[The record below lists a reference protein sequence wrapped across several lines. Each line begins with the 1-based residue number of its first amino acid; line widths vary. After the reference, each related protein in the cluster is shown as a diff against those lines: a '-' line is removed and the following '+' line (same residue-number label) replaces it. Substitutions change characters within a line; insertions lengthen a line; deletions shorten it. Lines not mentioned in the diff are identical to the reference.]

1 MVKNHSLLLRLKGG
15 IDLEY
20 VVIKHF
26 NDITGFKIPG
36 ESIELDDARAAKLR
50 AQGLIGG
57 VWKDEPK
64 PSEPTLE
71 ELEKPKEE
79 IHPEKV
85 IKKKIEASRKVK

>member
-1 MVKNHSLLLRLKGG
+1 MK
-15 IDLEY
+15 Y
-20 VVIKHF
+20 VVIKPF

-71 ELEKPKEE
+71 ELEKLKEE